1 VAKAC
6 AFIVLV
12 TDSYDAEA
20 KKELE
25 EAIQLYIKRL
35 TRWKVEKAS
44 TLED

>member
-1 VAKAC
+1 VGKAC

-12 TDSYDAEA
+12 ADSYDAET

-35 TRWKVEKAS
+35 TRWKMEKVS